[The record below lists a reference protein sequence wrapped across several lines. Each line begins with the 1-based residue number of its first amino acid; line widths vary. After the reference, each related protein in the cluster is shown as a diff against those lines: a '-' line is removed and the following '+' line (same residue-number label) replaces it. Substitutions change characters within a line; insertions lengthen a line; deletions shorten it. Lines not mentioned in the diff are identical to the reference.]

1 MGCCD
6 GWPAEPEKKVGA
18 CDECGGDIDDEGDST
33 EEGCCWSPVECNT
46 CKWTPCDGSC

>member
-6 GWPAEPEKKVGA
+6 GWQAEPEKKVGVCA
-18 CDECGGDIDDEGDST
+18 ECEGDIGEDGESV
-33 EEGCCWSPVECNT
+33 EEGCGWSPVVCDT